1 MKSRVG
7 AGLVLVGAL
16 VGCPGGG
23 DEPEDDTQ
31 DSGGEETG
39 ETAETGGGDSTETGP
54 EDTGPFGPYV
64 LGDTNNYSFSGELDG
79 PTVRTRSAT
88 DLHIDWSALTLDMQC
103 HGMDPV
109 ADTDNLALLAFPYLS
124 EAEVEDG
131 LEMGTL
137 LQSDL
142 GGYVQLELGDQTEA
156 MLSELT
162 FFGTDAD
169 IETRVE
175 EGAAAFLVI
184 LTTGTSVGIGT
195 RSFLFVEPHVEETNT
210 EVVFGDSCA
219 ILDFEADL
227 EALQPVPVNS
237 TGPWVVDWSGLT
249 TNGQDLPFDLRNIDG
264 LMLGHYPGRSPADL
278 EAEFLDLELVTD
290 EIWRAELNGETSVDL
305 ASLERD
311 GVPFPGFAGEGTW
324 LLGLRCS
331 TCANPAP
338 LFLTVLEPG

>member
-1 MKSRVG
+1 MSRPG
-7 AGLVLVGAL
+7 AGLLLAL
-16 VGCPGGG
+16 ALGGCPAPGDDSKGETGETGGG
-23 DEPEDDTQ
+23 D
-31 DSGGEETG
+31 TG
-39 ETAETGGGDSTETGP
+39 ETAETGGDDSAETGP

-64 LGDTNNYSFSGELDG
+64 LSDGHNYSFSGELDG

-103 HGMDPV
+103 HPMDPV

-142 GGYVQLELGDQTEA
+142 GGYVQLELGDQTDA

-175 EGAAAFLVI
+175 EGAAAFLLI

-195 RSFLFVEPHVEETNT
+195 RSFLFVEPHVDEANT
-210 EVVFGDSCA
+210 EVAFGESCA
-219 ILDFEADL
+219 ILDFDADL
-227 EALQPVPVNS
+227 QSLDPVPVNT

-249 TNGQDLPFDLRNIDG
+249 RNGQDLPFDLRNIDG
-264 LMLGHYPGRSPADL
+264 LMLGHYSGRSPADL

-290 EIWRAELNGETSVDL
+290 EIWRAELNGETSFDL
-305 ASLERD
+305 ATLDRD
-311 GVPFPGFAGEGTW
+311 GTPFPGFGGEGTW
-324 LLGLRCS
+324 LLALRCS

-338 LFLTVLEPG
+338 LFLTVLQPG